1 MFGIFLCHAEKCSSA
16 MQDAEGAILQH
27 GFSSSGHPLLITAK
41 ERVTEADQGCLLLPN
56 QSFKMHQFC
65 KVTRLSQSPYL
76 FPPRLCTTCT
86 TQSNQTPRGLAA
98 YAEDT

>member
-27 GFSSSGHPLLITAK
+27 GFSSSGLPLLITAK
-41 ERVTEADQGCLLLPN
+41 QKVTEADQGCLLLPN
-56 QSFKMHQFC
+56 LSFKMHQFC
-65 KVTRLSQSPYL
+65 KGTRLSQSPYP

-98 YAEDT
+98 HAEDT